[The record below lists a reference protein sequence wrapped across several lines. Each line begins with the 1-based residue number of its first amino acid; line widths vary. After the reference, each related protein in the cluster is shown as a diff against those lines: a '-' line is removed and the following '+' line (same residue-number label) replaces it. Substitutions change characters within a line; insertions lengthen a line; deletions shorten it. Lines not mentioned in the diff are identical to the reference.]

1 LRIGLC
7 TAQAA
12 EKNEFFSPDKE
23 PLRRAAK
30 FFQTKPRKKI
40 CGILTTFPASGT
52 ASLFL
57 VAERERFELPL
68 WQFRESAMQMILVVA
83 TQWRFSPNKK
93 AASQSGLLISAV

>member
-1 LRIGLC
+1 ML
-7 TAQAA
+7 A
-12 EKNEFFSPDKE
+12 EARACCGPDKE

-57 VAERERFELPL
+57 VAERERFELPV
-68 WQFRESAMQMILVVA
+68 WQFRKSAMQMILVVA
-83 TQWRFSPNKK
+83 TRWRFSPNKK
-93 AASQSGLLISAV
+93 AASQSGLLVSAV